1 MTPTTA
7 DVVVVGAGPAGCA
20 AAITL
25 ARAGRQVVVIDKARF
40 PRDKCCGDGL
50 TTGALR
56 LLEHFGLSPS
66 AVASW
71 TPLTDVWI
79 RSPSTRV
86 GYFPLPQDRGTYA
99 AVARRFDLDAALVD
113 LARQAGATVVE
124 GHGLVKTGCP
134 QVSDTISIEAEG
146 LGTIS
151 ARYVIG
157 ADGMW
162 SPLRRLLG
170 VADEPGYHGEWH
182 AVRQYFTDVT
192 GPAARELWVI
202 FEPDLLPGYVWSF
215 PLAGG
220 RANVGFGILRAKANL
235 HGSQLAKLWP
245 EMLAREHIRA
255 LLGAS
260 ARPESAHRAWP
271 IPTRLGRSALSAA
284 GGRALFAGD
293 AARAGDPMT
302 GEGIGQALETGVL
315 AARSVLRAGAR
326 HPGRAT
332 TDYHRAIATGVA
344 LDNQLAS
351 LLSRALAHRKGV
363 RGAIWVASSTPWR
376 AGHFA
381 RWIFEDYPRA
391 LPLTPWRWGC
401 HGFNQPGAWA
411 KAG

>member
-1 MTPTTA
+1 MTPARA

-56 LLEHFGLSPS
+56 LLEHLGLSPT

-71 TPLTDVWI
+71 TPVNDVWI

-86 GYFPLPQDRGTYA
+86 GYFPLPQDRGTYG
-99 AVARRFDLDAALVD
+99 AVARRTDLDAALVD
-113 LARQAGATVVE
+113 LARQAGATVAE
-124 GHGLVKTGCP
+124 GQP
-134 QVSDTISIEAEG
+134 AAQVRSDPGEMTISIEAGG
-146 LGTIS
+146 LGTIT
-151 ARYVIG
+151 ARYLIG

-192 GPAARELWVI
+192 GPAARELWVV

-220 RANVGFGILRAKANL
+220 RANVGFGILRTRSHL
-235 HGSQLAKLWP
+235 HGAQLAKLWP
-245 EMLAREHIRA
+245 ELLSRDHIRA
-255 LLGAS
+255 LLGPG
-260 ARPESAHRAWP
+260 ARPESAYRAWP
-271 IPTRLGRSALSAA
+271 IPTRLGHSALSAA
-284 GGRALFAGD
+284 GGRALFVGD

-302 GEGIGQALETGVL
+302 GEGIAQALETGVL
-315 AARSVLRAGAR
+315 AARSLLRAGAK
-326 HPGRAT
+326 HPGSAAASYQRAV
-332 TDYHRAIATGVA
+332 ATGMA
-344 LDNQLAS
+344 LDNNLAG
-351 LLSRALAHRKGV
+351 LLGRALAHRKGAA
-363 RGAIWVASSTPWR
+363 GAIRVASSTPWR

-381 RWIFEDYPRA
+381 RWMFEDYPRA
-391 LPLTPWRWGC
+391 LPLTPWRWGR

-411 KAG
+411 KT